1 MELHDLRPAPGAK
14 KNRKRLGRGSGS
26 GTGTTSGK
34 GNKGQKSRS
43 GGGVRPGFEGGQM
56 PLMRR
61 LPKRGFRNTMFQ
73 KPYEIVNL
81 DQVNKKFTDGETVNS
96 ETLVDRGLIK
106 GNLNGVKVL
115 GNGEL
120 DKKLKFEVDYIS
132 KSAVEKIKSAGGE
145 IVELG

>member
-43 GGGVRPGFEGGQM
+43 GGRVRPGFEGGQM

-81 DQVNKKFTDGETVNS
+81 DQVNNKFTDGETVNS

>member
-81 DQVNKKFTDGETVNS
+81 DQVNNKFTDGETVNS